1 MDSVWFSFFGEKK
14 TEGLLDVVR
23 FRVLKVNPG
32 KKKKLLGLDSL
43 GLAGWLHVCNVRTSL
58 SWNSIVMA
66 NKHHTL
72 PRGGN

>member
-23 FRVLKVNPG
+23 CRVLKVNT
-32 KKKKLLGLDSL
+32 KKPKLFGLGSL
-43 GLAGWLHVCNVRTSL
+43 GRCRLVACNVHTSL